1 MSFLAIQNRSGK
13 FTATVSVLSCFS
25 FALLSQ
31 ITYGSDSLQDPST
44 GSPVQ
49 EPKTPETL
57 LLWPDGAP
65 GAKGDSP
72 NDKPTL
78 ILYPAKEN
86 PSGTAVVVCPGGGYG
101 GLAMGHEGHEI
112 ADWLNK
118 NGISAFICDY
128 RHRGKG
134 YGHPY
139 PMMDAQRAI
148 RTVRTNAKK
157 WKVDPEKIG
166 IIGFSAGGHLA
177 SSCATHKSIGEL
189 DDSDSVN
196 KSSCNPN
203 FAILCYAVIGFDK
216 LYTHRGSQRNLI
228 GKDAEKE
235 LVAFYSNEDQV
246 TKETPP
252 CFLWH
257 TTADK
262 GVPVENSIQFY
273 LACKNKGVSAAL
285 HVFDKGRHGIGLAK
299 GMKGAEAWPKLCID
313 WIAEEGFTGRALAK

>member
-216 LYTHRGSQRNLI
+216 PYTHRGSQRNLI